1 MKKMNWLLMLLAAV
15 AVSFAS
21 CEPTPTP
28 EPEPEPKPS
37 VTTFDVQIG
46 EVTSSSVAYT
56 VTPSNLEAEYL
67 CVLYDAATVEEFTRE
82 EFLVQSLLMDLE
94 SEARAVGKTLLEYM
108 PSVVDKGVIEDGL
121 YSQLRPESEYY
132 IVVFGVD
139 PADGYQANTAVSKT
153 KVTTLAGPSLDVT
166 FDIQTEVDGNSAKYT
181 VTPSNNDD
189 VWYFYTVPSNTFA
202 AYTDP
207 EGGYRMSEQSFLLYC
222 LQREIDAYRQMGL
235 SDNQIMNTVFHK
247 GALQLSAEGL
257 NANTEY
263 TNMVA
268 GFVVTPEGQVTI
280 ATELTTSTYTTGDAK
295 AKNLTFKISVTDV
308 EPMRAA
314 IKITPSNNTDTFCW
328 LCGQWDGVQTA
339 EQVMNDIVAMYG
351 GWMNGGYAMIYKGVQ
366 DYTGGPGSPK
376 KFGLEAPDTD
386 YYVIA
391 FGYAG
396 GVTSAPEMVT
406 FHSLPAPAPEDTTF
420 KMTASSVSPYG
431 FTVGITPSENTT
443 YYTFNV
449 MANAAY
455 DEINIDELVEELN
468 AQFDEALA
476 MQQAADPN
484 VTAATVLSMYYYRG
498 AYTVTASGLTPET
511 TCSGFAMALS
521 PETGHVV
528 KVHTFPNIAT
538 TGKLG
543 EIQPA
548 IEVVGHYSGD
558 DENGS
563 IFGKPA
569 ATRGKAITVLKCS
582 EFDGASKLYGTMV
595 GDDVTNASTY
605 PDAEIWGDLTD
616 SWGEVNMS
624 QPYLFIVVGWDA
636 PQTGFTYAVDANG
649 NPGALGRCF
658 SMATVDNK
666 GNIEELKAL
675 VDKINAQK
683 SSFALPKSL
692 VFGEGMK
699 LDVERVEVPAQVA
712 EPKAEPKAEVAMPEL
727 RGNVVMT
734 SSYIRPFYL

>member
-28 EPEPEPKPS
+28 EPDPKPS
-37 VTTFDVQIG
+37 GETTFNVQVG
-46 EVTSSSVAYT
+46 EITSSTVAYT

-67 CVLYDAATVEEFTRE
+67 CVLYDAATVEEYTRD

-94 SEARAVGKTLLEYM
+94 SEARTVGKTLLEYM
-108 PSVVDKGVIEDGL
+108 PSVVDCGVIEDGL
-121 YSQLRPESEYY
+121 YSNLRPESDYY

-139 PADGYQANTAVSKT
+139 AADGYKANTAVSKT
-153 KVTTLAGPSLDVT
+153 KVTTLEGPSLDVT

-189 VWYFYTVPSNTFA
+189 IWYFYTVPSNIFA

-207 EGGYRMSEQSFLLYC
+207 EGGYRMTEQSFLLYC
-222 LQREIDAYRQMGL
+222 LQMEIDAYRQMGM

-268 GFVVTPEGQVTI
+268 GFIVTPEGLVTI
-280 ATELTTSTYTTGDAK
+280 ATDLTTSTYTTGDAK
-295 AKNLTFKISVTDV
+295 QKNLTFQISVTDI
-308 EPMRAA
+308 EAMRAA
-314 IKITPSNNTDTFCW
+314 IKITPSNNKDTFCW
-328 LCGQWDGVQTA
+328 LLGAWDGVQTA
-339 EQVMNDIVAMYG
+339 EEVMNNIVAMYG
-351 GWMNGGYAMIYKGVQ
+351 GWMNNGAMLYKGVQ
-366 DYTGGPGSPK
+366 DYTGGPGSAYK
-376 KFGLEAPDTD
+376 YRVDSADTD

-396 GVTSAPEMVT
+396 GVTSEPEMVT
-406 FHSLPAPAPEDTTF
+406 FRSLPAPPAEDTTF
-420 KMTASSVSPYG
+420 KMTASSISPYG

-449 MANAAY
+449 MSNEAFA
-455 DEINIDELVEELN
+455 EINLDELVEELN
-468 AQFDEALA
+468 AQFDEILA
-476 MQQAADPN
+476 MQQAYDGN
-484 VTAATVLSMYYYRG
+484 VTAGTVLSMYYYKG

-528 KVHTFPNIAT
+528 KVHTFPDIAT

-543 EIQPA
+543 EIQPTV
-548 IEVVGHYSGD
+548 EVVGHYSGD

-563 IFGKPA
+563 IFGQPA
-569 ATRGKAITVLKCS
+569 ATKGKAITVLKYS
-582 EFDGASKLYGTMV
+582 QFEGARKLYGAMV

-605 PDAEIWGDLTD
+605 PDAEIWGDLTGTWD
-616 SWGEVNMS
+616 EVSMS
-624 QPYLFIVVGWDA
+624 QPYSFIVVGWDA

-649 NPGALGRCF
+649 NPGALGRCY
-658 SMATVDNK
+658 SMATVENK
-666 GNIEELKAL
+666 SDIAELKAL
-675 VDKINAQK
+675 VDGLKAQK
-683 SSFALPKSL
+683 NSFTLPKSL
-692 VFGEGMK
+692 VFGEGIK
-699 LDVERVEVPAQVA
+699 LEAVSVEAPASVA
-712 EPKAEPKAEVAMPEL
+712 EPKAEIKAAKAEV
-727 RGNVVMT
+727 RGDVVKP
-734 SSYIRPFYL
+734 SSHIRPFYL

>member
-28 EPEPEPKPS
+28 EPDPKPS
-37 VTTFDVQIG
+37 GETTFNVQVG
-46 EVTSSSVAYT
+46 EITSSTVAYT

-67 CVLYDAATVEEFTRE
+67 CVLYDAATVEEYTRD

-94 SEARAVGKTLLEYM
+94 SEARTVGKTLLEYM
-108 PSVVDKGVIEDGL
+108 PSVVDCGVIEDGL
-121 YSQLRPESEYY
+121 YSNLRPESDYY

-139 PADGYQANTAVSKT
+139 AANNYKANTAVSKT
-153 KVTTLAGPSLDVT
+153 KVTTLEGPSLDVT

-181 VTPSNNDD
+181 VTPSNNEDI
-189 VWYFYTVPSNTFA
+189 WYFYTVPSNIFA

-207 EGGYRMSEQSFLLYC
+207 EGGYRMTEQSFLLYC
-222 LQREIDAYRQMGL
+222 LQMEIDAYRQMGM

-268 GFVVTPEGQVTI
+268 GFIVTPEGLVTI
-280 ATELTTSTYTTGDAK
+280 ATDLTTSTYTTGDAK
-295 AKNLTFKISVTDV
+295 ATALTFDISVTDI
-308 EPMRAA
+308 EAMRAA

-328 LCGQWDGVQTA
+328 LVGQWDGVQTA
-339 EQVMNDIVAMYG
+339 EEVMNDIVAMYG

-366 DYTGGPGSPK
+366 DYTGGPGSAK

-396 GVTSAPEMVT
+396 GVTSEPEMVT
-406 FHSLPAPAPEDTTF
+406 FHSLPAPPAEDTTF
-420 KMTASSVSPYG
+420 KMTASSISPYG

-449 MANAAY
+449 MSNEAFA
-455 DEINIDELVEELN
+455 EINLDELVEELN
-468 AQFDEALA
+468 AQFDEILD
-476 MQQAADPN
+476 MQHAYDSN
-484 VTAATVLSMYYYRG
+484 VTAATILSTYYYKG
-498 AYTVTASGLTPET
+498 AYTVSASGLTPET

-528 KVHTFPNIAT
+528 KVHTFPDIAT

-543 EIQPA
+543 DIQPTV
-548 IEVVGHYSGD
+548 EVVGHYSGN

-563 IFGKPA
+563 VFGQPA
-569 ATRGKAITVLKCS
+569 ATKNKAITVLKYS
-582 EFDGASKLYGTMV
+582 GFDGARELYGTMIN
-595 GDDVTNASTY
+595 DDMTNAFIY
-605 PDAEIWGDLTD
+605 PDAEIWGDLTS
-616 SWGEVNMS
+616 SWDKINMA
-624 QPYLFIVVGWDA
+624 QPYSFIVVGWDA
-636 PQTGFTYAVDANG
+636 PQTGFAYATDSQG
-649 NPGALGRCF
+649 NPGALGRCY
-658 SMATVDNK
+658 SMATVENK
-666 GNIEELKAL
+666 SDIAELKAL
-675 VDKINAQK
+675 VDEINAQK
-683 SSFALPKSL
+683 SSFTLPKSL
-692 VFGEGMK
+692 VFGEGIK
-699 LDVERVEVPAQVA
+699 LEAVSVEAPASVA
-712 EPKAEPKAEVAMPEL
+712 EPKAEIKAAKAEV
-727 RGNVVMT
+727 RGDVVKP
-734 SSYIRPFYL
+734 SSHIRPFYL

>member
-1 MKKMNWLLMLLAAV
+1 MLLAAV

-28 EPEPEPKPS
+28 EPDPKPNGE
-37 VTTFDVQIG
+37 TTFNVQVG
-46 EVTSSSVAYT
+46 EITSSTVAYT

-67 CVLYDAATVEEFTRE
+67 CVLYDAATVEEYTRD

-94 SEARAVGKTLLEYM
+94 SEARTVGKTLLEYM
-108 PSVVDKGVIEDGL
+108 PSVVDCGVIEDGL
-121 YSQLRPESEYY
+121 YSNLRPESDYY

-139 PADGYQANTAVSKT
+139 AADGYKANTAVSKT
-153 KVTTLAGPSLDVT
+153 KVTTLEGPSLDVT

-181 VTPSNNDD
+181 VTPSNNEDI
-189 VWYFYTVPSNTFA
+189 WYFYTVPSNIFA

-207 EGGYRMSEQSFLLYC
+207 EGGYRMTEQSFLLYC
-222 LQREIDAYRQMGL
+222 LQMEIDAYRQMGM

-268 GFVVTPEGQVTI
+268 GFIVTPEGLVTI
-280 ATELTTSTYTTGDAK
+280 ATDLTTSTYTTGDAK
-295 AKNLTFKISVTDV
+295 ATALTFDISVTDI

-314 IKITPSNNTDTFCW
+314 IKITPSNNKDTFCW
-328 LCGQWDGVQTA
+328 LLGAWDGVQTA
-339 EQVMNDIVAMYG
+339 EEVMNNIVAMYG
-351 GWMNGGYAMIYKGVQ
+351 GWMNNGAMLYKGVQ
-366 DYTGGPGSPK
+366 DYTGGPGSAYK
-376 KFGLEAPDTD
+376 YRVDSADTD

-396 GVTSAPEMVT
+396 GVTSEPEMVT
-406 FHSLPAPAPEDTTF
+406 FRSLPAPPAEDTTF
-420 KMTASSVSPYG
+420 KMTASSISPYG

-449 MANAAY
+449 MSNEAFA
-455 DEINIDELVEELN
+455 EINLDELVEELN
-468 AQFDEALA
+468 AQFDEILA
-476 MQQAADPN
+476 MQQAYDGN
-484 VTAATVLSMYYYRG
+484 VTAGTVLSMYYYKG

-528 KVHTFPNIAT
+528 KVHTFPDIAT

-548 IEVVGHYSGD
+548 VEVVGHYSGD

-563 IFGKPA
+563 IFGQPA
-569 ATRGKAITVLKCS
+569 ATKGKAITVLKYS
-582 EFDGASKLYGTMV
+582 EFDGARELYGTMV

-605 PDAEIWGDLTD
+605 PDAEIWGDLTG
-616 SWGEVNMS
+616 SWSKVDMS
-624 QPYLFIVVGWDA
+624 QPYSFIVVGWDA

-649 NPGALGRCF
+649 NPGALGRCY
-658 SMATVDNK
+658 SMATVENK
-666 GNIEELKAL
+666 SDIAELKAL
-675 VDKINAQK
+675 VDGLKAQK
-683 SSFALPKSL
+683 SSFTLPKSL
-692 VFGEGMK
+692 VFGEGIK
-699 LDVERVEVPAQVA
+699 LEAVSVEAPASVA
-712 EPKAEPKAEVAMPEL
+712 EPKAEIKAAKAEV
-727 RGNVVMT
+727 RGDVVKP
-734 SSYIRPFYL
+734 SSHIRPFYL

>member
-28 EPEPEPKPS
+28 EPDPKPNGE
-37 VTTFDVQIG
+37 TTFNVQVG
-46 EVTSSSVAYT
+46 EITSSTVAYT

-67 CVLYDAATVEEFTRE
+67 CVLYDAATVEEYTRD

-94 SEARAVGKTLLEYM
+94 SEARTVGKTLLEYM
-108 PSVVDKGVIEDGL
+108 PSVVDCGVIEDGL
-121 YSQLRPESEYY
+121 YSNLRPESDYY

-139 PADGYQANTAVSKT
+139 AADGYKANTAVSKT
-153 KVTTLAGPSLDVT
+153 KVTTLEGPSLDVT

-189 VWYFYTVPSNTFA
+189 IWYFYTVPSNIFA

-207 EGGYRMSEQSFLLYC
+207 EGGYRMTEQSFLLYC
-222 LQREIDAYRQMGL
+222 LQMEIDAYRQMGM

-268 GFVVTPEGQVTI
+268 GFIVTPEGLVTI
-280 ATELTTSTYTTGDAK
+280 ATDLTTSTYTTGDAK
-295 AKNLTFKISVTDV
+295 ATALTFDISVTDI

-314 IKITPSNNTDTFCW
+314 IKITPSNNKDTFCW
-328 LCGQWDGVQTA
+328 LLGAWDGVQTA
-339 EQVMNDIVAMYG
+339 EEVMNNIVAMYG
-351 GWMNGGYAMIYKGVQ
+351 GWMNNGAMLYKGVQ
-366 DYTGGPGSPK
+366 DYTGGPGSAYK
-376 KFGLEAPDTD
+376 YRVDSADTD

-396 GVTSAPEMVT
+396 GVTSEPEMVT
-406 FHSLPAPAPEDTTF
+406 FRSLPAPPAEDTTF
-420 KMTASSVSPYG
+420 KMTASSISPYG

-449 MANAAY
+449 MSNEAFA
-455 DEINIDELVEELN
+455 EINLDELVEELN
-468 AQFDEALA
+468 AQFDEILA
-476 MQQAADPN
+476 MQQAYDGN
-484 VTAATVLSMYYYRG
+484 VTAGTVLSMYYYKG

-528 KVHTFPNIAT
+528 KVHTFPDIAT

-548 IEVVGHYSGD
+548 VEVVGHYSGD

-563 IFGKPA
+563 IFGQPA
-569 ATRGKAITVLKCS
+569 ATKGKAITVLKYS
-582 EFDGASKLYGTMV
+582 EFDGARELYGTMV

-605 PDAEIWGDLTD
+605 PDAEIWGDLTG
-616 SWGEVNMS
+616 SWSKVDMS
-624 QPYLFIVVGWDA
+624 QPYSFIVVGWDA

-649 NPGALGRCF
+649 NPGALGRCY
-658 SMATVDNK
+658 SMATVENK
-666 GNIEELKAL
+666 SDIAELKAL
-675 VDKINAQK
+675 VDGLKAQK
-683 SSFALPKSL
+683 SSFTLPKSL
-692 VFGEGMK
+692 VFGEGIK
-699 LDVERVEVPAQVA
+699 LEAVSVEAPASVA
-712 EPKAEPKAEVAMPEL
+712 EPKAEIKAAKAEV
-727 RGNVVMT
+727 RGDVVKP
-734 SSYIRPFYL
+734 SSHIRPFYL

>member
-28 EPEPEPKPS
+28 EPEPEPKPG

-67 CVLYDAATVEEFTRE
+67 CVLYDAATVDEFTRE

-108 PSVVDKGVIEDGL
+108 PSIVDKGAIEDGL
-121 YSQLRPESEYY
+121 YSQLSPESEYY

-139 PADGYQANTAVSKT
+139 PADGYKANTAVSKT

-166 FDIQTEVDGNSAKYT
+166 FEIQTEVDGNSAKYT
-181 VTPSNNDD
+181 ITPSNNND
-189 VWYFYTVPSNTFA
+189 VWYFYTVPSNIFEG
-202 AYTDP
+202 YTDP
-207 EGGYRMSEQSFLLYC
+207 EGAYRMSEQAFLLFC
-222 LQREIDAYRQMGL
+222 LQMEIDAYRGMGYT
-235 SDNQIMNTVFHK
+235 DNQIMNTVFHK
-247 GALQLSAEGL
+247 GTLELKAEGL

-295 AKNLTFKISVTDV
+295 AKNLTFQISVTDV
-308 EPMRAA
+308 EAMRAA
-314 IKITPSNNTDTFCW
+314 IKIVPSNNKDSYCW
-328 LCGQWDGVQTA
+328 MCGEWDGKKSATDI
-339 EQVMNDIVAMYG
+339 MNEIVAMYG
-351 GWMNGGYAMIYKGVQ
+351 SWMNNNGAMLYTGVQ
-366 DYTGGPGSPK
+366 DYTGGPGSPYK
-376 KFGLEAPDTD
+376 YKVDKADTQ
-386 YYVIA
+386 YYVVA

-396 GVTSAPEMVT
+396 GITTEATMET
-406 FHSLPAPAPEDTTF
+406 FKTLPAPAAEDTTF
-420 KMTASSVSPYG
+420 KMTTSNVSPYG
-431 FTVGITPSENTT
+431 FTISVVPSESTT

-449 MANAAY
+449 VSNEVYATLDMNKLAEEVNAM
-455 DEINIDELVEELN
+455 
-468 AQFDEALA
+468 FDEQLA
-476 MQQAADPN
+476 AQQEADPN
-484 VTAATVLSMYYYRG
+484 VTAATVLSMYYYDG
-498 AYTVTASGLTPET
+498 PFTADASGMTPET
-511 TCSGFAMALS
+511 TCSGFVFALS
-521 PETGHVV
+521 QETGHVV
-528 KVHTFPNIAT
+528 KVHTFENIAT

-543 EIQPA
+543 DIQPKA
-548 IEVVGHYSGD
+548 EVVGHYSGD
-558 DENGS
+558 DENGA
-563 IFGKPA
+563 IFGQPN
-569 ATRGKAITVLKCS
+569 ATKGKAISVIKYAN
-582 EFDGASKLYGTMV
+582 FDGARALYSSMTE
-595 GDDVTNASTY
+595 DDVTNVSTY
-605 PDAEIWGDLTD
+605 PDAEIWGDLSST
-616 SWGEVNMS
+616 WANVNMA
-624 QPYLFIVVGWDA
+624 QPYSFYVVGWNA
-636 PQTGFTYAVDANG
+636 PQTAFAYAVDAAG

-666 GNIEELKAL
+666 GDIEELKAL
-675 VDKINAQK
+675 VNKLNAEK
-683 SSFALPKSL
+683 SSIALPKSL
-692 VFGEGMK
+692 VFGEGIK
-699 LDVERVEVPAQVA
+699 LDVERVEVPAKVA

>member
-28 EPEPEPKPS
+28 EPDPKPS
-37 VTTFDVQIG
+37 GETTFNVQVG
-46 EVTSSSVAYT
+46 EITSSTVAYT

-67 CVLYDAATVEEFTRE
+67 CVLYDAATVEEYTRD

-94 SEARAVGKTLLEYM
+94 SEARTVGKTLLEYM
-108 PSVVDKGVIEDGL
+108 PSVVDCGVIEDGL
-121 YSQLRPESEYY
+121 YSNLRPESDYY

-139 PADGYQANTAVSKT
+139 AANGYKANTAVSKT
-153 KVTTLAGPSLDVT
+153 KVTTLEGPSLDVT

-181 VTPSNNDD
+181 VTPSNNEDI
-189 VWYFYTVPSNTFA
+189 WYFYTVPSNIFA

-207 EGGYRMSEQSFLLYC
+207 EGGYRMTEQSFLLYC
-222 LQREIDAYRQMGL
+222 LQMEIDAYRQMGM

-268 GFVVTPEGQVTI
+268 GFIVTPEGLVTI
-280 ATELTTSTYTTGDAK
+280 ATDLTTSTYTTGDAK
-295 AKNLTFKISVTDV
+295 ATALTFDISVTDI
-308 EPMRAA
+308 EAMRAA
-314 IKITPSNNTDTFCW
+314 IKITPSNNKDTFCW
-328 LCGQWDGVQTA
+328 LLGAWDGVQTA
-339 EQVMNDIVAMYG
+339 EEVMNNIVAMYG
-351 GWMNGGYAMIYKGVQ
+351 GWMNNGAMLYKGVQ
-366 DYTGGPGSPK
+366 DYTGGPGSAYK
-376 KFGLEAPDTD
+376 YRVDSADTD

-396 GVTSAPEMVT
+396 GVTSEPEMVT
-406 FHSLPAPAPEDTTF
+406 FRSLPAPPAEDTTF
-420 KMTASSVSPYG
+420 KMTASSISPYG

-449 MANAAY
+449 MSNEAFA
-455 DEINIDELVEELN
+455 EINLDELVEELN
-468 AQFDEALA
+468 AQFDEILA
-476 MQQAADPN
+476 MQQAYDGN
-484 VTAATVLSMYYYRG
+484 VTAGTVLSMYYYKG

-528 KVHTFPNIAT
+528 KVHTFPDIAT

-548 IEVVGHYSGD
+548 VEVVGHYSGD

-563 IFGKPA
+563 IFGQPA
-569 ATRGKAITVLKCS
+569 ATKGKAITVLKYS
-582 EFDGASKLYGTMV
+582 QFDGARKLYGAMV

-605 PDAEIWGDLTD
+605 PDAEIWGDLTG
-616 SWGEVNMS
+616 SWDEVDMS
-624 QPYLFIVVGWDA
+624 QPYSFVVVGWDA

-649 NPGALGRCF
+649 NPGALGRCY
-658 SMATVDNK
+658 SMATVENK
-666 GNIEELKAL
+666 SDIAELKAL
-675 VDKINAQK
+675 VDGLKAQK
-683 SSFALPKSL
+683 SSFTLPKSL
-692 VFGEGMK
+692 VFGEGIK
-699 LDVERVEVPAQVA
+699 LEAVSVEAPASVA
-712 EPKAEPKAEVAMPEL
+712 EPKAEIKAAKAEV
-727 RGNVVMT
+727 RGDVVKP
-734 SSYIRPFYL
+734 SSHIRPFYL

>member
-28 EPEPEPKPS
+28 EPDPKPNGE
-37 VTTFDVQIG
+37 TTFNVQVG
-46 EVTSSSVAYT
+46 EITSSTVAYT

-67 CVLYDAATVEEFTRE
+67 CVLYDAATVEEYTRD

-94 SEARAVGKTLLEYM
+94 SEARTVGKTLLEYM
-108 PSVVDKGVIEDGL
+108 PSVVDCGVIEDGL
-121 YSQLRPESEYY
+121 YSNLRPESDYY

-139 PADGYQANTAVSKT
+139 AADGYKANTAVSKT
-153 KVTTLAGPSLDVT
+153 KVTTLEGPSLDVT

-181 VTPSNNDD
+181 VTPSNNEDI
-189 VWYFYTVPSNTFA
+189 WYFYTVPSNIFA

-207 EGGYRMSEQSFLLYC
+207 EGGYRMTEQSFLLYC
-222 LQREIDAYRQMGL
+222 LQMEIDAYRQMGM

-268 GFVVTPEGQVTI
+268 GFIVTPEGLVTI
-280 ATELTTSTYTTGDAK
+280 ATDLTTSTYTTGDAK
-295 AKNLTFKISVTDV
+295 ATALTFDISVTDI

-314 IKITPSNNTDTFCW
+314 IKITPSNNKDTFCW
-328 LCGQWDGVQTA
+328 LLGAWDGVQTA
-339 EQVMNDIVAMYG
+339 EEVMNNIVAMYG
-351 GWMNGGYAMIYKGVQ
+351 GWMNNGAMLYKGVQ
-366 DYTGGPGSPK
+366 DYTGGPGSAYK
-376 KFGLEAPDTD
+376 YRVDSADTD

-396 GVTSAPEMVT
+396 GVTSEPEMVT
-406 FHSLPAPAPEDTTF
+406 FRSLPAPPAEDTTF
-420 KMTASSVSPYG
+420 KMTASSISPYG

-449 MANAAY
+449 MSNEAFA
-455 DEINIDELVEELN
+455 EINLDELVEELN
-468 AQFDEALA
+468 AQFDEILA
-476 MQQAADPN
+476 MQQAYDGN
-484 VTAATVLSMYYYRG
+484 VTAGTVLSMYYYKG

-528 KVHTFPNIAT
+528 KVHTFPDIAT

-548 IEVVGHYSGD
+548 VEVVGHYSGD

-563 IFGKPA
+563 IFGQPA
-569 ATRGKAITVLKCS
+569 ATKGKAITVLKYS
-582 EFDGASKLYGTMV
+582 EFDGARELYGTMV

-605 PDAEIWGDLTD
+605 PDAEIWGDLTG
-616 SWGEVNMS
+616 SWSKVDMS
-624 QPYLFIVVGWDA
+624 QPYSFIVVGWDA

-649 NPGALGRCF
+649 NPGALGRCY
-658 SMATVDNK
+658 SMATVENK
-666 GNIEELKAL
+666 SDIAELKAL
-675 VDKINAQK
+675 VDGLKAQK
-683 SSFALPKSL
+683 SSFTLPKSL
-692 VFGEGMK
+692 VFGEGIK
-699 LDVERVEVPAQVA
+699 LEAVSVEAPASVA
-712 EPKAEPKAEVAMPEL
+712 EPKAEIKAAKAEV
-727 RGNVVMT
+727 RGDVVKP
-734 SSYIRPFYL
+734 SSHIRPFYL

>member
-28 EPEPEPKPS
+28 EPDPKPNGE
-37 VTTFDVQIG
+37 TTFNVQVG
-46 EVTSSSVAYT
+46 EITSSTVAYT

-67 CVLYDAATVEEFTRE
+67 CVLYDAATVEEYTRD

-94 SEARAVGKTLLEYM
+94 SEARTVGKTLLEYM
-108 PSVVDKGVIEDGL
+108 PSVVDCGVIEDGL
-121 YSQLRPESEYY
+121 YSNLRPESDYY

-139 PADGYQANTAVSKT
+139 AADGYKANTAVSKT
-153 KVTTLAGPSLDVT
+153 KVTTLEGPSLDVT

-189 VWYFYTVPSNTFA
+189 IWYFYTVPSNIFA

-207 EGGYRMSEQSFLLYC
+207 EGGYRMTEQSFLLYC
-222 LQREIDAYRQMGL
+222 LQMEIDAYRQMGM

-268 GFVVTPEGQVTI
+268 GFIVTPEGLVTI
-280 ATELTTSTYTTGDAK
+280 ATDLTTSTYTTGDAK
-295 AKNLTFKISVTDV
+295 QKNLTFQISVTDI
-308 EPMRAA
+308 EAMRAA
-314 IKITPSNNTDTFCW
+314 IKITPSNNKDTFCW
-328 LCGQWDGVQTA
+328 LLGAWDGVQTA
-339 EQVMNDIVAMYG
+339 EEVMNNIVAMYG
-351 GWMNGGYAMIYKGVQ
+351 GWMNNGAMLYKGVQ
-366 DYTGGPGSPK
+366 DYTGGPGSAYK
-376 KFGLEAPDTD
+376 YRVDSADTD

-396 GVTSAPEMVT
+396 GVTSEPEMVT
-406 FHSLPAPAPEDTTF
+406 FRSLPAPPAEDTTF
-420 KMTASSVSPYG
+420 KMTASSISPYG

-449 MANAAY
+449 MSNEAFA
-455 DEINIDELVEELN
+455 EINLDELVEELN
-468 AQFDEALA
+468 AQFDEILA
-476 MQQAADPN
+476 MQQAYDGN
-484 VTAATVLSMYYYRG
+484 VTAGTVLSMYYYKG

-528 KVHTFPNIAT
+528 KVHTFPDIAT

-543 EIQPA
+543 EIQPTV
-548 IEVVGHYSGD
+548 EVVGHYSGD

-563 IFGKPA
+563 IFGQPA
-569 ATRGKAITVLKCS
+569 ATKGKAITVLKYS
-582 EFDGASKLYGTMV
+582 QFEGARKLYGAMV

-605 PDAEIWGDLTD
+605 PDAEIWGDLTGTWD
-616 SWGEVNMS
+616 EVSMS
-624 QPYLFIVVGWDA
+624 QPYSFIVVGWDA

-649 NPGALGRCF
+649 NPGALGRCY
-658 SMATVDNK
+658 SMATVENK
-666 GNIEELKAL
+666 SDIAELKAL
-675 VDKINAQK
+675 VDEINAQK

-692 VFGEGMK
+692 VFGEGIK
-699 LDVERVEVPAQVA
+699 LEAVSVEAPASVA
-712 EPKAEPKAEVAMPEL
+712 EPKAEIKAAKAEV
-727 RGNVVMT
+727 RGDVVKP
-734 SSYIRPFYL
+734 SSHIRPFYL